1 MENCQYLCYNNSE
14 IVRVAFSYMETK
26 VALSRGV
33 RLKSLT
39 FLSERHF
46 SRGLNFLNGG
56 QK

>member
-1 MENCQYLCYNNSE
+1 MCYNNSE

-39 FLSERHF
+39 FLSQEYF
-46 SRGLNFLNGG
+46 FK
-56 QK
+56 QF